1 MSRPG
6 RAAETLEAV
15 LVAAALALFVK
26 AFVFQIFH
34 VPTSSMEDTVLTGDR
49 IVVDKFACAPHA
61 GPWAALLPYRTLAR
75 GDVVVFRDPRDPSRD
90 LLKRAV
96 ATGGDVVE
104 QRAKELRVNG
114 FVRVEP
120 FVVHRDPT
128 TYGADAP
135 PALAHRDSFGPVPV
149 PSRRFFAMGDNRDDS
164 QDSRFWGPAPAASV
178 EGRAVCVLWS
188 WAPADRTFSG
198 RGAALRRTL
207 DTALHFLTRTRW
219 DRTLKRFR

>member
-1 MSRPG
+1 VTRPG
-6 RAAETLEAV
+6 RLGETAEAV

-34 VPTSSMEDTVLTGDR
+34 VPTSSMEGTVLTGDR
-49 IVVDKFACAPHA
+49 IVVDKFAYAPHA
-61 GPWAALLPYRTLAR
+61 GPWARFLPYRTLTR
-75 GDVVVFRDPRDPSRD
+75 GDVVVFRDPRDASRD

-96 ATGGDVVE
+96 ATAGDVVE

-114 FVRVEP
+114 FVRTEP
-120 FVVHRDPT
+120 FAVHRDSA

-135 PALAHRDSFGPVPV
+135 PALARRDSFGPVPV
-149 PSRRFFAMGDNRDDS
+149 PEGRFFAMGDNRDDS
-164 QDSRFWGPAPAASV
+164 QDSRFWGPAPSSNL

-188 WAPADRTFSG
+188 WAPPDRTFSG

-207 DTALHFLTRTRW
+207 DTGLHFLVRTRW
-219 DRTLKRFR
+219 DRTLRVIR